1 MEFILN
7 PNVAYLILVFAF
19 LAAILSL
26 FSPGTGVI
34 EITAL
39 VLLVFSGWLIFQ
51 LNINMVALVI
61 LIIGVFP
68 FLLALRKTRKWYHF
82 VISLAAL
89 SLGSTFI
96 FVTEGWKPAVN
107 PVLAVFVNIVMIGF
121 LWVII
126 RKSLDAVM
134 VPKMN
139 RMVEI
144 IGETGETRSKVHL
157 EGTVYL
163 NGELWSAVSRQSIAE
178 NKKVRVISRQGYI
191 LEVEEILETEK
202 HN

>member
-1 MEFILN
+1 MEIILN

-39 VLLVFSGWLIFQ
+39 VLMVFSGWLIFK
-51 LNINMVALVI
+51 LKINIVALVI
-61 LIIGVFP
+61 LIFGVFP

-107 PVLAVFVNIVMIGF
+107 PVLAIFVNILMIGF

-134 VPKMN
+134 VPIRN
-139 RMVEI
+139 RLVEI
-144 IGETGETRSKVHL
+144 VGETGETRSKVHL
-157 EGTVYL
+157 EGTIYL
-163 NGELWSAVSRQSIAE
+163 NGELWSAVSRQPINE
-178 NKKVRVISRQGYI
+178 YKKVRVISKQGYI
-191 LEVEEILETEK
+191 LEVEEIKEPE
-202 HN
+202 NQN

>member
-1 MEFILN
+1 MELILN
-7 PNVAYLILVFAF
+7 PNVAYLVLVFAF

-39 VLLVFSGWLIFQ
+39 VLLVFSGWLIYQ
-51 LNINMVALVI
+51 LNINVVALVL

-89 SLGSTFI
+89 TLGSTFI
-96 FVTEGWKPAVN
+96 FVTEGWKPAVH
-107 PVLAVFVNIVMIGF
+107 PVLAIFVNIVLIGF

-126 RKSLDAVM
+126 RKSLDAV
-134 VPKMN
+134 VIPPKN
-139 RMVEI
+139 RLTAIV
-144 IGETGETRSKVHL
+144 GEVGETRSRVHL
-157 EGTVYL
+157 DGTVYL
-163 NGELWSAVSRQSIAE
+163 NGELWSAVSRQPIDE
-178 NKKVRVISRQGYI
+178 FKRVRVISKNGYT
-191 LEVEEILETEK
+191 LEVEEIADPE
-202 HN
+202 NQN